1 MCIPNLEL
9 SDVAVTP
16 VNQSA
21 ICCRVACAFI
31 HTHIHGFGMSGQPVG
46 AAKLRD
52 GDSIE
57 SGELPSL
64 ARLRPR
70 EWEVLNLLATG
81 ATNAEMAK
89 RLQVAEGTIRNV
101 VARLTVKLRVADRTQ
116 AALLA
121 LQEGLG
127 EPDV

>member
-1 MCIPNLEL
+1 
-9 SDVAVTP
+9 
-16 VNQSA
+16 
-21 ICCRVACAFI
+21 
-31 HTHIHGFGMSGQPVG
+31 MSGQPAA
-46 AAKLRD
+46 AAKLR
-52 GDSIE
+52 E
-57 SGELPSL
+57 GELPSL

-81 ATNAEMAK
+81 ATNADMAK

-101 VARLTVKLRVADRTQ
+101 VARLTVKLGVADRTQ

-127 EPDV
+127 EPES